1 MNTKFICSIHGLEID
16 SGQINLTRYGLQ
28 INNDSAFIEEFYID
42 EVKRIVGIAQYEN
55 SIQWKSYLCNEF
67 DAPPEFNGKQVVSY
81 LLKTSKYL
89 ANALWLIKDNSARF
103 QTGHLRNI
111 NGILL
116 TVHSNV
122 IDGFYSN
129 CLGERDTIKF
139 SHDEL
144 KLAGQLFEF
153 FYGLG
158 YLEKENTQFTRTH
171 SNMNRVTRAYY
182 FLDSAR
188 TDFDIGT
195 KVSMYCSAFECLFS
209 VATTE
214 LRHRLSET
222 IAHFIGSDKDEKRKI
237 YEQMKTIYDLRSSIT
252 HGSGINKKLTNND
265 AETLKEIVTNCDAIL
280 RSCFF
285 KIATNQDIFDF
296 YLRNNTDEIS
306 GALTDL
312 IFQ

>member
-1 MNTKFICSIHGLEID
+1 MDTKFICSIHGLEIS
-16 SGQINLTRYGLQ
+16 SGQVNLTRYGLQ

-42 EVKRIVGIAQYEN
+42 EVKKIVGISQYEN
-55 SIQWKSYLCNEF
+55 SIHLRNYLCNEF
-67 DAPPEFNGKQVVSY
+67 DAPPEFNGKQAVSY

-111 NGILL
+111 KGIHL
-116 TVHSNV
+116 TVDSNV

-129 CLGERDTIKF
+129 CLGERDIIKF
-139 SHDEL
+139 SHEEL
-144 KLAGQLFEF
+144 ELAGKFFEF

-158 YLEKENTQFTRTH
+158 YREKENTQFTRTH

-214 LRHRLSET
+214 LKHRLSET
-222 IAHFIGSDKDEKRKI
+222 IAYFIGSNKDEKRRI

-252 HGSGINKKLTNND
+252 HGSGINKKMTNNN
-265 AETLKEIVTNCDAIL
+265 AVELKKIVTNCDAIL

-285 KIATNQDIFDF
+285 KIATNQDIIDL
-296 YLRNNTDEIS
+296 YLRNINEEIS
-306 GALTDL
+306 GVLTDL